1 MSNKRVLVVG
11 TTADYIDIIC
21 QRFPGRAVFLT
32 DTRERAKATE
42 TPPDEATELQ
52 CDLADVQ
59 AALDALRKHMD
70 RWGIEAS
77 GIACFDCESLSLAAH
92 LARSLALPY
101 ASPEAVAACRSK
113 FASKQAWRRARLPC
127 PAVEAVRTVADAV
140 GFLGRIKSPAVL
152 KPLTGSGSELTF
164 LVRDGDDC
172 SRVFDTLRSRLAEH
186 PDVRMYSPGACEEHG
201 FDPHLV
207 FVAEEYVPGPEYSCD
222 FLLDGERVEVVRI
235 ARKIPASGE
244 TFGTTLAYA
253 LPAELPPGFESGD
266 FRTQLHEA
274 ARALGLQRAICM
286 LDFIVQGGKAVML
299 EMTPRPGG
307 DCLPPL
313 ILRSCGMDILGCA
326 LDFAEGRPVTVPPS
340 SRWRRLVG
348 LRLLATCPGVIRRM
362 DLSSLSADRRVVEC
376 HLKRGLG
383 HRVVLPPED
392 YDSRLLG
399 HVIFEA
405 SNPADVENE
414 CIEISG
420 ELSVEMEE
428 S

>member
-1 MSNKRVLVVG
+1 VSNRRVLVVG

-21 QRFPGRAVFLT
+21 RRFPERAAFLT

-42 TPPDEATELQ
+42 TPPDETAELQ

-59 AALDALRKHMD
+59 TCLVALRKHLD

-77 GIACFDCESLSLAAH
+77 GIACFDCESLALAAH
-92 LARSLALPY
+92 VARSLALPY
-101 ASPEAVAACRSK
+101 ALPEAVAVCRSK
-113 FASKQAWRRARLPC
+113 FASKQAWQRAGLPC
-127 PAVEAVRTVADAV
+127 PDVEAVRTIADAA
-140 GFLGRIKSPAVL
+140 GFLERIKSPAVL

-164 LVRDGDDC
+164 LVRNRDDC
-172 SRVFDTLRSRLAEH
+172 SKAFHTLKSRLAQH
-186 PDVRMYSPGACEEHG
+186 PDVRMYSSGAGEDHE
-201 FDPHLV
+201 FDPRLV
-207 FVAEEYVPGPEYSCD
+207 FVAEEYIPGTEYSCD
-222 FLLDGERVEVVRI
+222 FLLDGDRVEIVRI
-235 ARKIPASGE
+235 AKKIPASGQ
-244 TFGTTLAYA
+244 TFGTILAYV
-253 LPAELPPGFESGD
+253 LPAELPPGFEPGD
-266 FRTQLHEA
+266 FRSQLHEA

-286 LDFIVQGGKAVML
+286 LDFIVQGSRAVML

-313 ILRSCGMDILGCA
+313 ILRSCGLDMLGCA
-326 LDFAEGRPVTVPPS
+326 LDFAEGRPVTVPQS

-348 LRLLATCPGVIRRM
+348 LRLFATRPGVIRRL

-376 HLKRGLG
+376 HLKRAPG

-405 SNPADVENE
+405 SDPADVETE
-414 CIEISG
+414 CVQVSAK
-420 ELSVEMEE
+420 LLVEMET